1 VERSLSTRTVPV
13 LVALVGLAAVP
24 AAGARLVGQF
34 DAGLRN
40 IKANGSYTIVA
51 SGRVYETSGEP
62 APQLASAAIHFPRG
76 AALRRQFLVPRFFCD
91 ASKLQRDPDPALC
104 RRAHF
109 AGGTMLVDARPVIQ
123 DPFSVDV
130 DLFLARGE
138 KRGATAG
145 VVVLVKSNQKTPVY
159 DYQVLGGNLFR
170 ETAGGGR
177 FGYRLELPTTLAPLL
192 PTVRLSLAEFQIRM
206 RGLTLTKRVKRCV
219 RRSRVRPSR
228 CLQRRVGSR
237 SVFWIR
243 PPRCPRRAKV
253 SFGVDYAFEGAS
265 QISKRR
271 RVSCGRFLRQRTLHH
286 RGRIPGAAR
295 AG

>member
-1 VERSLSTRTVPV
+1 M
-13 LVALVGLAAVP
+13 
-24 AAGARLVGQF
+24 
-34 DAGLRN
+34 
-40 IKANGSYTIVA
+40 
-51 SGRVYETSGEP
+51 
-62 APQLASAAIHFPRG
+62 
-76 AALRRQFLVPRFFCD
+76 
-91 ASKLQRDPDPALC
+91 DPDPKLC
-104 RRAHF
+104 ERAHF
-109 AGGTMLVDARPVIQ
+109 AGGTMLVDARPVIP

-206 RGLTLTKRVKRCV
+206 RGLTLTKRVNRCV

-228 CLQRRVGSR
+228 CLQRRVESR

-243 PPRCPRRAKV
+243 PPRCPRTAKV
-253 SFGVDYAFEGAS
+253 SFGADYAFEGAS

-271 RVSCGRFLRQRTLHH
+271 RVSCRRFLRQRTLHR
-286 RGRIPGAAR
+286 RGRIP